1 MLLEVSSSQSF
12 TSMVD
17 SPPGAQGL
25 QEVQGRG
32 GQCGTVEA
40 MLSLDSFCL
49 TLASPNSKFIPGLHV
64 AYIPHDEPITRG
76 EKHCSPPPSPI
87 GKGWSSTP
95 DQMVTQGVEAF

>member
-40 MLSLDSFCL
+40 MLSLDCFCL

-64 AYIPHDEPITRG
+64 AYIPHDEPIT
-76 EKHCSPPPSPI
+76 SPI
-87 GKGWSSTP
+87 QAQYP
-95 DQMVTQGVEAF
+95 